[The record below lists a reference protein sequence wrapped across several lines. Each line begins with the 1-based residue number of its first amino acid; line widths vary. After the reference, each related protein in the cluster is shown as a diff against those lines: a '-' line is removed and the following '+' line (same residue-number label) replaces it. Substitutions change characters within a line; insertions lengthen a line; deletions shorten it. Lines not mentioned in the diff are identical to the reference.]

1 MYVFHGVFQKVVV
14 ILVEILYTL
23 LVWNCLFQCRRCY
36 TSDVVL
42 TPSSTCSLLAYRKE
56 IPSCVLTLNPI
67 ICQLERFQDFC
78 FDFLR
83 FSVRY
88 HVICKQ
94 RQFDFLFFSLYALF
108 PFLVLLYQL
117 ELEYGNTV
125 VWGDILALFLTGA
138 RNFQLMMSTVSF
150 TYSLSIWGTCSQNVA
165 QTVLK
170 FVILQTQTPKCW
182 ILTV

>member
-1 MYVFHGVFQKVVV
+1 MLHQWCGFNSKFHMFIIGISERNCILCINLESYHLSARKV
-14 ILVEILYTL
+14 
-23 LVWNCLFQCRRCY
+23 
-36 TSDVVL
+36 S
-42 TPSSTCSLLAYRKE
+42 
-56 IPSCVLTLNPI
+56 
-67 ICQLERFQDFC
+67 RFLFC

-83 FSVRY
+83 FSVGY